1 MTIKNV
7 KIRNI
12 SHMLFVSV
20 MPSIESAS
28 ALLRLSVGR
37 VRQFKADFTSWPGR
51 RNLKVC
57 KIWEKQKAESPC

>member
-37 VRQFKADFTSWPGR
+37 VRQFKADFTS
-51 RNLKVC
+51 
-57 KIWEKQKAESPC
+57 